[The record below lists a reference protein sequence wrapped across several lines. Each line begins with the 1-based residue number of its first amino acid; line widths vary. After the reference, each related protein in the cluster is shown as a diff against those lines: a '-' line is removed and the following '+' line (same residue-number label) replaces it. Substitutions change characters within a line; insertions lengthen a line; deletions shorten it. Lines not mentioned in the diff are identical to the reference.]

1 MSDRYSQYSHVWRFG
16 TVVTANTTITLWT
29 PTTSTRIVLTGLDA
43 NNASGASGSLLIT
56 FGNLAGNRIAAY
68 TLEASTSIYPRF
80 YGIEST
86 VYDRTLHAV
95 SSTVPFTVS
104 AYGFEVE

>member
-1 MSDRYSQYSHVWRFG
+1 MSDYYKNYPHIWKFG

-29 PTTSTRIVLTGLDA
+29 PTTSTRIILTGLDV
-43 NNASGASGSLLIT
+43 NNASGASGSCLIT

-68 TLEASTSIYPRF
+68 TLESSTSIYPRF

-86 VYDRTLHAV
+86 VVDRTLHAV
-95 SSTVPFTVS
+95 SSTVPFTVT